1 MVRRTGSNP
10 LVSILSQSPRSCA
23 GAGSP
28 GGFCGLAVDV
38 AGWLAE
44 LVGPASVA
52 VELGA
57 AARRQPGRAEHTDQ
71 DDVDSH
77 ERMVCRRPMQSG
89 KTLPVALGLPPE
101 QPSDDGAEE
110 LVWRD

>member
-1 MVRRTGSNP
+1 MVSRTGGNP

-44 LVGPASVA
+44 LVGPASV
-52 VELGA
+52 
-57 AARRQPGRAEHTDQ
+57 P
-71 DDVDSH
+71 VDSEPPH
-77 ERMVCRRPMQSG
+77 AVSPAAQSTPTKMMWILTSG
-89 KTLPVALGLPPE
+89 
-101 QPSDDGAEE
+101 
-110 LVWRD
+110 